1 MRVAETKCCAESASP
16 ADTNFVSDTS
26 SRCNETQSIQRP
38 AQRRDTRSRL
48 IRSHVALFMAL
59 SCGLVPGLIG
69 CGGYVANGAATG
81 TLVASPG
88 QVAFG
93 NVSVGKTASATILLF
108 NGSSATLQITQLAI
122 TGPSFSVSGQSNP
135 SAAISAGATYRLNVQ
150 FAPVVSGAVAGQLTI
165 TSNASSSNTAVI
177 SLSGTGA
184 ATATNSGVL
193 VASPSQVTF
202 GTVSIGQTASAT
214 VLLSNEGTAPLEIT
228 QLGLTG
234 QSFSIAD
241 QNNLPITINAG
252 ATHSLNVQFIPVATG
267 TAAGQLTVTSNASTN
282 TTAVI
287 GLSGTAVSTATASGI
302 LVVSPNE
309 LAFGAISIGQTASA
323 TVLLSNEGSASLEIT
338 QLGLTGQSFSVAGQ
352 SNLPITINAGATL
365 SLNVQF
371 APVASGAAA
380 GQLTVTSNLS
390 TGNTVVVNLAG
401 TGLATVAGSGT
412 LVVSPSQVTF
422 GTVSVGQTA
431 SATVLL
437 SNEGSAPLEIT
448 QLGLTGQSFSVAG
461 ESNLPITI
469 NAGATLSL
477 NVQFA
482 PIASGTATGQ
492 LTVTSNASTAST
504 AVISLTGTGNVPFNL
519 GDATITDGPG
529 KTIPPGFLGLSHEWG
544 VAKDLAGTASMGK
557 NLQYRE
563 LLRNLLQYTAAP
575 MVLRIGGNT
584 TDTTTTLSASTL
596 ESLND
601 LRSDLNSQLVFT
613 LGINMGADNPAIA
626 TSEIKAIASAIPSS
640 SLLGLE
646 LGNEP
651 DGFVARGLRP
661 AGYSFLDYMTQMI
674 AWKLLVA
681 SGSGSQLSAITPA
694 LSGTSWIA
702 DFENILPTTNAPPE
716 LVTQHYYV
724 GTYVSSQPE
733 PLDFLL
739 ADKNAISGPQQLA
752 PYISAVHNS
761 GKKLR
766 IGEMNSLANGGQPGV
781 SDAFASALWGV
792 DIMFEFAAAGADG
805 VNWHT
810 GNGGDYGLFQFS
822 TTSDPS
828 TGLNEYALTQVR
840 PLFYGL
846 QLFEE
851 ATTSSGSLLPVNL
864 TTQANLKVWAL
875 KGEDGHIRIVVINKD
890 ETKSGAVTLTIPGY
904 STGTVSM
911 LLAPSL
917 SSQTGVTL
925 GGQTYD
931 GSVDGTMQG
940 ALTSQSINAADNS
953 FTLTMPVVSAAMVTL
968 SR

>member
-1 MRVAETKCCAESASP
+1 
-16 ADTNFVSDTS
+16 
-26 SRCNETQSIQRP
+26 
-38 AQRRDTRSRL
+38 
-48 IRSHVALFMAL
+48 
-59 SCGLVPGLIG
+59 
-69 CGGYVANGAATG
+69 VANGTATG

-108 NGSSATLQITQLAI
+108 NGSSAPLQVTQLAL
-122 TGPSFSVSGQSNP
+122 TGQSFSVAGQSSP
-135 SAAISAGATYRLNVQ
+135 SITVSAGATYRLNVQ
-150 FAPVVSGAVAGQLTI
+150 FAPVASGTAAGQLTI
-165 TSNASSSNTAVI
+165 TSNASTSNTAVI
-177 SLSGTGA
+177 SLSGTG
-184 ATATNSGVL
+184 
-193 VASPSQVTF
+193 
-202 GTVSIGQTASAT
+202 
-214 VLLSNEGTAPLEIT
+214 
-228 QLGLTG
+228 
-234 QSFSIAD
+234 
-241 QNNLPITINAG
+241 
-252 ATHSLNVQFIPVATG
+252 
-267 TAAGQLTVTSNASTN
+267 
-282 TTAVI
+282 
-287 GLSGTAVSTATASGI
+287 VSTAA
-302 LVVSPNE
+302 N
-309 LAFGAISIGQTASA
+309 
-323 TVLLSNEGSASLEIT
+323 
-338 QLGLTGQSFSVAGQ
+338 
-352 SNLPITINAGATL
+352 
-365 SLNVQF
+365 
-371 APVASGAAA
+371 
-380 GQLTVTSNLS
+380 
-390 TGNTVVVNLAG
+390 
-401 TGLATVAGSGT
+401 SGT

-422 GTVSVGQTA
+422 GTVSIGQTA

-461 ESNLPITI
+461 QSNLPITI
-469 NAGATLSL
+469 NAGATHSL

-482 PIASGTATGQ
+482 PVASGAAAGQ
-492 LTVTSNASTAST
+492 LTVTSNASTNST
-504 AVISLTGTGNVPFNL
+504 ALISLSGTGVAPVAASGILVASPSQVTFGTVSVGQTASATVLLSNEGSASLEITRLGLTGQSFSVAGQSNLPITINAGAAYSLNVQFAPVASGAAAGQLTVTSNLSTGNTAAIILSGTGNVPFNL

-529 KTIPPGFLGLSHEWG
+529 TIIPPGFLGLSHEWG
-544 VAKDLAGTASMGK
+544 VAEDLAGTASTGK
-557 NLQYRE
+557 NLQYRQ

-601 LRSDLNSQLVFT
+601 LHSDLNSQLVFT

-626 TSEIKAIASAIPSS
+626 TSEIKAIASAIPAS

-661 AGYSFLDYMTQMI
+661 AGYNFSDYMTQMI

-681 SGSGSQLSAITPA
+681 SGSGSQLSSITPA
-694 LSGTSWIA
+694 LSGTPWIA

-724 GTYVSSQPE
+724 GTYISSQPK

-739 ADKNAISGPQQLA
+739 ADKSATSGPQQLA

-864 TTQANLKVWAL
+864 TTVANLKVWAL

-940 ALTSQSINAADNS
+940 GSSNSPISAVNNS
-953 FTLTMPVVSAAMVTL
+953 FTMTMPVVSAALVTL
-968 SR
+968 SP

>member
-1 MRVAETKCCAESASP
+1 
-16 ADTNFVSDTS
+16 
-26 SRCNETQSIQRP
+26 
-38 AQRRDTRSRL
+38 
-48 IRSHVALFMAL
+48 
-59 SCGLVPGLIG
+59 
-69 CGGYVANGAATG
+69 VANGTSTG

-93 NVSVGKTASATILLF
+93 NVSVGKTASATILLV
-108 NGSSATLQITQLAI
+108 NGSSAPLEITQLAL
-122 TGPSFSVSGQSNP
+122 TGPSFSFAGQGAP
-135 SAAISAGATYRLNVQ
+135 PATVSAGATYRLNVQ
-150 FAPVVSGAVAGQLTI
+150 FAPVASGTAAGQLTI
-165 TSNASSSNTAVI
+165 TSNASTNNRAVI
-177 SLSGTGA
+177 SLSGTGV
-184 ATATNSGVL
+184 ATVADSGTL

-202 GTVSIGQTASAT
+202 GTVSVGQTASAT
-214 VLLSNEGTAPLEIT
+214 ILLSNEGPAPVEIT
-228 QLGLTG
+228 QLSLTG
-234 QSFSIAD
+234 QSFSVAD
-241 QNNLPITINAG
+241 QSNLPITINAG
-252 ATHSLNVQFIPVATG
+252 ATHSLK
-267 TAAGQLTVTSNASTN
+267 
-282 TTAVI
+282 
-287 GLSGTAVSTATASGI
+287 
-302 LVVSPNE
+302 
-309 LAFGAISIGQTASA
+309 
-323 TVLLSNEGSASLEIT
+323 
-338 QLGLTGQSFSVAGQ
+338 
-352 SNLPITINAGATL
+352 
-365 SLNVQF
+365 VQF
-371 APVASGAAA
+371 APVASGPAA

-390 TGNTVVVNLAG
+390 TGNTVVINLAG
-401 TGLATVAGSGT
+401 TGVATVAGGGT
-412 LVVSPSQVTF
+412 LVASPSQVTF

-431 SATVLL
+431 SATVSLL
-437 SNEGSAPLEIT
+437 NESSASLQIT

-461 ESNLPITI
+461 QSKLPITI
-469 NAGATLSL
+469 GAGATYS
-477 NVQFA
+477 VEVRFDPSA
-482 PIASGTATGQ
+482 AGAAAGQ
-492 LTVTSNASTAST
+492 LTVTSNTGNT
-504 AVISLTGTGNVPFNL
+504 AVIILSGTGNVPFNL

-529 KTIPPGFLGLSHEWG
+529 KIIPPGFLGLSHEWG
-544 VAKDLAGTASMGK
+544 TALDLAGTAAKGK

-575 MVLRIGGNT
+575 MVLRIGGNS

-626 TSEIKAIASAIPSS
+626 TSEIKAIASAIPAS

-651 DGFVARGLRP
+651 DGFVTRGLRP
-661 AGYSFLDYMTQMI
+661 AGYSFLDYMPQMI
-674 AWKLLVA
+674 AWKQLVV

-694 LSGTSWIA
+694 LSGTPWIA
-702 DFENILPTTNAPPE
+702 DFEKVLSTTNAPPE

-724 GTYVSSQPE
+724 GSYISSQPK
-733 PLDFLL
+733 PLNFLL
-739 ADKNAISGPQQLA
+739 ADKSATSGPHQLA

-761 GKKLR
+761 GKTLR

-822 TTSDPS
+822 TISDPS

-875 KGEDGHIRIVVINKD
+875 KGEDGRIRIVVINKD

-917 SSQTGVTL
+917 SSQTRVSL

-940 ALTSQSINAADNS
+940 AISSQAINAADDS
-953 FTLTMPVVSAAMVTL
+953 FTLTMPVVSAALVTL
-968 SR
+968 SQ